1 MAFVGSARWP
11 WRPFIVS
18 TKRAS
23 ARAGTSCA
31 ASSSASRSWRF
42 ITATS
47 VNAAAMSAISFSS
60 RMTMAR
66 CSACVLT
73 KGSTRSST
81 RHARG
86 CGMCRRPARWVCED
100 ACRAN
105 AAASPQRSRATIIM
119 DAAITGTGVHKR
131 YRSVHA
137 LQGLDLTIRRGE
149 FFGLLGPNGAG
160 KSTLINIIA
169 GLLRADSGQVA
180 VLGHDVV
187 GDYRRARARLGVV
200 PQELVF
206 DPFFT
211 VREVLRIQAGY
222 FGLGAENEPWLDE
235 LLAALDLSGK
245 AGSNMRSLSGG
256 MKRRVLI
263 AQALVHKPEVLV
275 LDEPTA
281 GVDVELRQ
289 SLWQFVKRLHREG
302 HTIVLTTHYL
312 EEAEALCDRIAII
325 DHGNLV
331 ALDSKQALLEKAM
344 GARCR
349 LTVILAAPLAA
360 GPASLADARKTQ
372 DGIRL
377 EFQLDKGRDPIVAA
391 LDRLRAAGATVVDLQ
406 TEEADLEDIFVEL
419 THRNRQ

>member
-1 MAFVGSARWP
+1 
-11 WRPFIVS
+11 
-18 TKRAS
+18 
-23 ARAGTSCA
+23 
-31 ASSSASRSWRF
+31 
-42 ITATS
+42 
-47 VNAAAMSAISFSS
+47 
-60 RMTMAR
+60 
-66 CSACVLT
+66 
-73 KGSTRSST
+73 
-81 RHARG
+81 
-86 CGMCRRPARWVCED
+86 MCRRPARWVCED

-119 DAAITGTGVHKR
+119 DAAITVTGVHKR

-160 KSTLINIIA
+160 KSTLIKIIA
-169 GLLRADSGQVA
+169 GLVRADSGRET

-200 PQELVF
+200 PQEQVF

-281 GVDVELRQ
+281 GVDVAPR
-289 SLWQFVKRLHREG
+289 
-302 HTIVLTTHYL
+302 
-312 EEAEALCDRIAII
+312 
-325 DHGNLV
+325 
-331 ALDSKQALLEKAM
+331 
-344 GARCR
+344 
-349 LTVILAAPLAA
+349 AAVPAA
-360 GPASLADARKTQ
+360 LADALKTQ
-372 DGIRL
+372 DGIRR
-377 EFQLDKGRDPIVAA
+377 EFQLDKGRDPIVSV
-391 LDRLRAAGATVVDLQ
+391 LDRLRAAGSTVVDLQ